1 MLPVVGSEP
10 PCRCTAPV
18 RATEGGRLLPHWGL
32 IKAFGTCFQ
41 EKILKD
47 SLKPE
52 AARYLERLIKLG
64 RRNGLHLPQ
73 DTQDVSVPRPKRAPV
88 TAC

>member
-1 MLPVVGSEP
+1 M
-10 PCRCTAPV
+10 
-18 RATEGGRLLPHWGL
+18 RATEGDILLPHWGL
-32 IKAFGTCFQ
+32 LRTFGTCFQ
-41 EKILKD
+41 EKSLKD

-73 DTQDVSVPRPKRAPV
+73 DTQEVSVPCPKCTTV